1 MIENVQTEQIY
12 FASLLVSLA
21 DWSEY
26 DSASRVSLLMY
37 RLAHNWCYNKA
48 WSYGWR
54 NGCKGHFG
62 KPLAASEE
70 R

>member
-26 DSASRVSLLMY
+26 DSASRVSLL
-37 RLAHNWCYNKA
+37 
-48 WSYGWR
+48 
-54 NGCKGHFG
+54 
-62 KPLAASEE
+62 
-70 R
+70 